1 MKIGLISD
9 THTHSLD
16 AWILDAFSGVDL
28 ILHAGDMISD
38 HVLLELQA
46 IAPTLGVRGNCDPFF
61 PGLPPIRRLKTK
73 NGEIVMAH
81 RPEHVMGLVTPE
93 TFLVVHGH
101 THEPRFEPEAHFWV
115 ANPGS
120 PSSPRGGNRPS
131 VLIVEVAAQ
140 GNAPICKGEFKFP
153 PSVAD
158 G

>member
-9 THTHSLD
+9 THSHSLHP
-16 AWILDAFSGVDL
+16 WILEAFEGVDL

-38 HVLLELQA
+38 NVLIELQTV
-46 IAPTLGVRGNCDPFF
+46 APTFGVRGNCDPFY
-61 PGLPPIRRLKTK
+61 PDLPPFRRIDW
-73 NGEIVMAH
+73 NGHEIVVAH
-81 RPEHVMGLVTPE
+81 RPENVMGLVTPR
-93 TFLVVHGH
+93 TLLAVHGH
-101 THEPRFEPEAHFWV
+101 THEPCFENEAHFWV

-131 VLIVEVAAQ
+131 VLIVEVHTQ

-153 PSVAD
+153 PSAAD